1 MKAGYGQVLIVDG
14 GGFFPELDTQQDQ
27 AWFQMDAMKLLG
39 TDAVGVGSRD
49 LRFGLAYL
57 RETARN
63 KKLPLVSAN
72 LLDKKT
78 RAPALAPWLVKKVGA
93 VNVGVFSVIS
103 DKVDLGP
110 SRDSIEVSDPQAAAR
125 KAVAELKKK
134 GATVIV
140 ALSQLGKVES
150 EDLVS
155 AVEGIDAVIVGL
167 NSPLLQKGR
176 LIKSTIACYGGEQGQ
191 NIGRTTITLNAARK
205 MASGDNESYI
215 LGPDIP
221 EKPEVLQ
228 IVKAF
233 EDSFNEKMR
242 KLDKEKAAS
251 QAAKVLEES
260 PDRFLGADLCMRCH
274 VDQAEQ
280 WKTTPHAHAWQTLVD
295 AKKESTP
302 ECIPCHVVGYQK
314 PGGFQGNADAAKLAN
329 VQCENCHGMGTK
341 HEAFPQTATRM
352 SEKVCITCHQGEND
366 PAFVFSEK
374 LPKVIH

>member
-1 MKAGYGQVLIVDG
+1 MDG

-57 RETARN
+57 RETAKG
-63 KKLPLVSAN
+63 KKLPLTSAN
-72 LLDKKT
+72 LVDKTT
-78 RAPALAPWLVKKVGA
+78 RQPVVQPWLIKKVGG
-93 VNVGVFSVIS
+93 VNVGVFSLIS

-110 SRDSIEVSDPQAAAR
+110 ARDSLLVLDPQETAR
-125 KAVAELKKK
+125 KTVAALRKK
-134 GATVIV
+134 GATVVV
-140 ALSQLGKVES
+140 ALTQLGKVES
-150 EDLVS
+150 EDLVT
-155 AVEGIDAVIVGL
+155 AVDGIDNVVVGL
-167 NSPLLQKGR
+167 NAPLLQKGR
-176 LIKSTIACYGGEQGQ
+176 QIKNTIACYGGEQGQ
-191 NIGRTTITLNAARK
+191 NIGRTILTLGPGKK
-205 MASGDNESYI
+205 MASGENESYI
-215 LGPDIP
+215 LGPEVP

-228 IVKAF
+228 IVRAF

-242 KLDKEKAAS
+242 KLEKEKAAER
-251 QAAKVLEES
+251 AAKVMEES

-295 AKKESTP
+295 AKKDATP
-302 ECIPCHVVGYQK
+302 ECIPCHVVGYQQ
-314 PGGFQGNADAAKLAN
+314 PGGFQTGADAAKLAN

-341 HEAFPQTATRM
+341 HESFPATAQRM

-366 PAFVFSEK
+366 PNFIFAEK

>member
-1 MKAGYGQVLIVDG
+1 MDG

-39 TDAVGVGSRD
+39 TDAVGVGGRD
-49 LRFGLAYL
+49 LHFGLAYL
-57 RETARN
+57 RETAKS
-63 KKLPLVSAN
+63 KKLPITSAN
-72 LLDKKT
+72 LIDKKT
-78 RAPALAPWLVKKVGA
+78 KTPFFQPWLVKKVGT
-93 VNVGVFSVIS
+93 VNVGVFSVMS

-125 KAVAELKKK
+125 KAIADLKKK

-140 ALSQLGKVES
+140 ALSQLGKVET

-155 AVEGIDAVIVGL
+155 AVEGIDAAVVGL
-167 NSPLLQKGR
+167 NAPLLQKGR
-176 LIKSTIACYGGEQGQ
+176 QIKNTIVCYGGEQGQ
-191 NIGRTTITLNAARK
+191 NMGRTTLNLTAAK
-205 MASGDNESYI
+205 KFASGDNEAYI

-221 EKPEVLQ
+221 EKPEVLA

-242 KLDKEKAAS
+242 KIEKEKAAQ
-251 QAAKVLEES
+251 QAQKVLEES
-260 PDRFLGADLCMRCH
+260 PDRFLGAELCMRCH

-280 WKTTPHAHAWQTLVD
+280 WKTTPHSHAWQTLVD
-295 AKKESTP
+295 NKKEATP

-314 PGGFQGNADAAKLAN
+314 PGGFQTGADATKLAN

-341 HEAFPQTATRM
+341 HEAYPTTAARI
-352 SEKVCITCHQGEND
+352 SDKVCITCHQGEND

>member
-1 MKAGYGQVLIVDG
+1 MDG

-57 RETARN
+57 RETAKN

-78 RAPALAPWLVKKVGA
+78 KATVLPPYLIKKVGT

-110 SRDSIEVSDPQAAAR
+110 SRDSLEVSDPQNAAR
-125 KAVAELKKK
+125 KAVADLKKK

-155 AVEGIDAVIVGL
+155 AVDGIDAVVVGL
-167 NSPLLQKGR
+167 NAPLMQKGR
-176 LIKSTIACYGGEQGQ
+176 QIKNTIAGYGGEQGQ
-191 NIGRTTITLNAARK
+191 NMGVTTLTLTAAKK
-205 MASGDNESYI
+205 MASGQNEAII
-215 LGPDIP
+215 LGPEVA

-242 KLDKEKAAS
+242 KIEKEKAAQ
-251 QAAKVLEES
+251 QAQKVLEES
-260 PDRFLGADLCMRCH
+260 PDRFLGAELCMRCH
-274 VDQAEQ
+274 TEQAEQ
-280 WKTTPHAHAWQTLVD
+280 WKTTPHSHAWQTLVTN
-295 AKKESTP
+295 KKEATP

-314 PGGFQGNADAAKLAN
+314 PGGFQTGADATKLAN

-341 HEAFPQTATRM
+341 HDAYPTTAARI
-352 SEKVCITCHQGEND
+352 SDKVCTTCHQGEND

>member
-1 MKAGYGQVLIVDG
+1 MDG

-27 AWFQMDAMKLLG
+27 AWFQMDALKLIG
-39 TDAVGVGSRD
+39 VDAVGVGSRD
-49 LRFGLAYL
+49 LRFGISYL
-57 RETARN
+57 RETARS
-63 KKLPLVSAN
+63 KKLPIVSAN
-72 LLDKKT
+72 LVDKKSK
-78 RAPALAPWLVKKVGA
+78 APVLAPWLVKKVGG

-110 SRDSIEVSDPQAAAR
+110 SRDTLLVLDPQTAAK
-125 KAVAELKKK
+125 KAVADLRKK

-155 AVEGIDAVIVGL
+155 AVDGIDAVIVGL

-176 LIKSTIACYGGEQGQ
+176 QIKNTIACYGGEQGQ
-191 NIGRTTITLNAARK
+191 NIGRTILTLNAQKR
-205 MASGDNESYI
+205 MASGENESFV
-215 LGPDIP
+215 LGPDVP
-221 EKPEVLQ
+221 EKPEILQ

-242 KLDKEKAAS
+242 KLDKEKAAQ
-251 QAAKVLEES
+251 QAQKHLEES

-295 AKKESTP
+295 AKKEATP
-302 ECIPCHVVGYQK
+302 ECIPCHVVGYQQ
-314 PGGFQGNADAAKLAN
+314 PGGFQTGADAAKLAN

-341 HEAFPQTATRM
+341 HEAFPATSARM

-366 PAFVFSEK
+366 PHFVFSEK